1 MHTAPHAACRR
12 SGERNKTPDCGESLN
27 ADRDSSAPSRKA
39 RTARNLSKEWHMK
52 TIAKSFVAVC
62 LIAAGGAFAADTPAP
77 ASANETTA
85 LIESFP
91 NMVTYEQLHRRD

>member
-1 MHTAPHAACRR
+1 
-12 SGERNKTPDCGESLN
+12 
-27 ADRDSSAPSRKA
+27 
-39 RTARNLSKEWHMK
+39 MK

-62 LIAAGGAFAADTPAP
+62 LVAAGGAFAADTPAP

-91 NMVTYEQLHRRD
+91 NMVTYEQLHRRDASSAVAKDQDGDKSASPKG